1 MGLGDGMNLKKL
13 IKEAQ
18 KAQAKAAEIQAR
30 LAEARVEGSAG
41 GGLVRAVA
49 DGHGRIVE
57 LEIRPEAVDPDDV
70 EALADLVL
78 VAVQDAQEKARELA
92 EREMQ
97 GSLGA
102 LGGLLGGGF

>member
-1 MGLGDGMNLKKL
+1 MNLKKL
-13 IKEAQ
+13 MKEAQ

-30 LAEARVEGSAG
+30 LAETEVVGTAG
-41 GGLVRAVA
+41 GGLVRVVA
-49 DGHGRIVE
+49 NGHGQVLGVE
-57 LEIRPEAVDPDDV
+57 IQPEAVDPDDV

-78 VAVQDAQEKARELA
+78 VAVQDAQAKARELA

>member
-1 MGLGDGMNLKKL
+1 MNLKKL
-13 IKEAQ
+13 MKEAQ
-18 KAQAKAAEIQAR
+18 KAQARAAEVQEKLTA
-30 LAEARVEGSAG
+30 ARVEGTAG

-49 DGHGRIVE
+49 DGHGAI
-57 LEIRPEAVDPDDV
+57 LEIEIQPEAIDPEDP

-78 VAVQDAQEKARELA
+78 VAVQDAQQKAKELA

-97 GSLGA
+97 STMGS

>member
-1 MGLGDGMNLKKL
+1 MNLKKL
-13 IKEAQ
+13 MQEAK

-30 LAEARVEGSAG
+30 LAEAEVVGSAS
-41 GGLVRAVA
+41 GGLVRVVA
-49 DGHGRIVE
+49 NGHGQILGV
-57 LEIRPEAVDPDDV
+57 EIRPEAVDPDDV

-78 VAVQDAQEKARELA
+78 VAIQDAQKKARELA

-97 GSLGA
+97 GTLGA

>member
-1 MGLGDGMNLKKL
+1 MNLKKL
-13 IKEAQ
+13 MKEAQ

-30 LAEARVEGSAG
+30 LAETEVVGTAG
-41 GGLVRAVA
+41 GGLVRVVA
-49 DGHGRIVE
+49 NGHGQILGVE
-57 LEIRPEAVDPDDV
+57 IQPEAVDPDDV

-78 VAVQDAQEKARELA
+78 VAVQDAQARARELA

>member
-1 MGLGDGMNLKKL
+1 MNLKKL
-13 IKEAQ
+13 MKEAQ
-18 KAQAKAAEIQAR
+18 KAQAKAAEVQEK
-30 LAEARVEGSAG
+30 LAAARVEGVAG

-49 DGHGRIVE
+49 DGHGTIVG
-57 LEIRPEAVDPDDV
+57 LEIKPEAIDPDDP

-78 VAVQDAQEKARELA
+78 VAVQEAQKNAKELA

-97 GSLGA
+97 STMGA

>member
-1 MGLGDGMNLKKL
+1 MNLKKL
-13 IKEAQ
+13 MKEAQ

-30 LAEARVEGSAG
+30 LAETEVVGSAG
-41 GGLVRAVA
+41 GGLVRVVA
-49 DGHGRIVE
+49 NGHGQILGVE
-57 LEIRPEAVDPDDV
+57 IQPDAVDPDDV

-78 VAVQDAQEKARELA
+78 VAIQDAQAKARELA

-97 GSLGA
+97 GTLGA

>member
-1 MGLGDGMNLKKL
+1 MNLKKL
-13 IKEAQ
+13 MKEAQ

-30 LAEARVEGSAG
+30 LAETEVVGSAG
-41 GGLVRAVA
+41 GGLVRVVA
-49 DGHGRIVE
+49 NGHGQILGVE
-57 LEIRPEAVDPDDV
+57 IQPEAVDPDDV

-78 VAVQDAQEKARELA
+78 VAIQDAQAKARELA

-97 GSLGA
+97 GTLGA